1 MRGTGRRLRLLLVED
16 DPGEAARIREM
27 LLDVPGSPFAVR
39 WVEELDKALS
49 HLGKGETDLVLADL
63 DLPDS
68 TGLVTFLKLH
78 RAAPRLPVIIL
89 GSREDDSFALKAVRH
104 GAEDFLVKGSLT
116 AGALAKCVR
125 YTIERSSRRRVAGRP
140 SLRRARKPRGRVLGF
155 LGAKGGVGTTTTA
168 LNVAASLAAAGQ
180 DVILVESRGHYGTL
194 ASQFGGQLPP
204 SNLAALL
211 DGPPEEITETA
222 LNRYLVKYSS
232 HLRVLFGPQRAAQAR
247 RLDAAHAKAVLEAL
261 AHMARFVV
269 LDLPPEPS
277 EGVREAVLGSDFLG
291 LVLDREAGSLAA
303 AGVMIEQV
311 RRWGTEA
318 LIGAVIVHRSPLA
331 CPLELGEI
339 TGRLKC
345 GIVALIPPAADICVL
360 AQNAGAPVVESH
372 PDALIADSLRKL
384 ALKLAEDPI
393 VIKKTA

>member
-1 MRGTGRRLRLLLVED
+1 MRGTGQRLRLLLVED
-16 DPGEAARIREM
+16 DPGDAARIREM

-39 WVEELDKALS
+39 WAEDLEKALS
-49 HLGKGETDLVLADL
+49 HLTKGETDLVLADL
-63 DLPDS
+63 DLPES
-68 TGLVTFLKLH
+68 TGLATFLKLH

-125 YTIERSSRRRVAGRP
+125 YTIERHSRRRIVGRP
-140 SLRRARKPRGRVLGF
+140 SLRRVKPRGRVLGF

-168 LNVAASLAAAGQ
+168 LNVAASLATAGQ
-180 DVILVESRGHYGTL
+180 DVLLVESRGHYGTL
-194 ASQFGGQLPP
+194 ASHFGDQLPP
-204 SNLAALL
+204 SNLASLL
-211 DGPPEEITETA
+211 EGPPEEITEAA
-222 LNRYLVKYSS
+222 LNTYLVKYSS
-232 HLRVLFGPQRAAQAR
+232 HLRVLFGPQRAAQTR
-247 RLDAAHAKAVLEAL
+247 RLDTAHAKAVLDAL

-269 LDLPPEPS
+269 LDLPSEPS

-303 AGVMIEQV
+303 AEVMIEHV
-311 RRWGTEA
+311 RRWGAEA

-345 GIVALIPPAADICVL
+345 GIMALIPPAADTCIL

-372 PDALIADSLRKL
+372 PDALVADSLRKL